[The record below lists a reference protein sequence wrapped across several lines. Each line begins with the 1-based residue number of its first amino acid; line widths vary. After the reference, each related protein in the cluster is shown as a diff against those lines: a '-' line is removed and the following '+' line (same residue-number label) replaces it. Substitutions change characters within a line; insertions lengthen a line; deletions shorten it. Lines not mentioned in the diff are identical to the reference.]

1 MNTKIIVDTC
11 VWIDFFRNPESSVS
25 ARLRQL
31 LIERR
36 VVMVGMVLAEILQ
49 GIRSPKEAK
58 TVKDALGR
66 LPYLEITKEMWEK
79 AGELSASLRKAGK
92 TIPLSDL
99 VIAAASRS
107 SGHEVFTVDPHFN
120 DIEGIRLHA
129 FS

>member
-11 VWIDFFRNPESSVS
+11 VWIDFFRNPESGIS

-31 LIERR
+31 LLERR

-49 GIRSPKEAK
+49 GIRSPREAK
-58 TVKDALGR
+58 TVKEALGR

-79 AGELSASLRKAGK
+79 AGELSASFRKGGK

-99 VIAAASRS
+99 VIAAA
-107 SGHEVFTVDPHFN
+107 GHLADHEVFTVDPHFD

-129 FS
+129 LS